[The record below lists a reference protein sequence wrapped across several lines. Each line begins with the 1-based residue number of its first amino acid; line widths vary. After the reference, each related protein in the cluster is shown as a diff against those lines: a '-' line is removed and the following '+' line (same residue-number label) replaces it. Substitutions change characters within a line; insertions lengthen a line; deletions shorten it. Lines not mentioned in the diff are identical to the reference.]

1 MRAVLLAVLL
11 IICSMVAAVAQTT
24 PGLRFYFDYS
34 EPYAAQPGTPPTGL
48 EAYHYHLDVPQ
59 PDAPAAWTLKP
70 LGTVDGNGNDIASR
84 VTLSGIGGLLLWGTD
99 DAGNPAPLASCPP
112 NWKFESWGW
121 DDAAHTIG
129 HITWVYLGETDSDGN
144 PIQETHYDSWWI
156 VVDSAKIGETNSLT
170 WTFSTPPG
178 SGVAFGPGPGVGS
191 SLSGTVWDDV
201 NANGVIDS
209 GDWNDLNANKT
220 LDAGEPTT
228 PGLKKIGV
236 VLYDAYW
243 NYVATTVTDDNGA
256 YHFDGIEAA
265 EYIVYV
271 SDDGNYTRPVLDA
284 SGNPVYELD
293 QNGDLVPVYETLPVP
308 GAVKLPDYAKTP
320 TYDYDG
326 LDSLG
331 YATVSVPL
339 CSAVTD
345 VNFGYNYTGLG
356 QTATPGSL
364 SGTVWF
370 DADGSG
376 GPGPGADEYGLT
388 GFTVTL
394 TDANGNPVAGQP
406 PIHTTSGGTYLFK
419 NLKAGSYNV
428 TVTPP
433 DPAVSR
439 RTYTSTFA
447 YSPMPVSV
455 AEGQDV
461 TDVNFGYNDG
471 PSSISGVAWE
481 DLNGDKARD
490 VPTVEPRIP
499 SLTVALYEQGGTTPI
514 ATAIT
519 DANGA
524 YAFTG
529 LTPLPLPLGTTYVV
543 KVMNPP
549 AGQTETFDFDGGHD
563 STAVFTIVPG
573 EAKAGIDF
581 GYQPPLATLG
591 SISGTTYTDTNRDML
606 LNTGDVKLAGVTVTL
621 TGTDVSNNPVSQ
633 TTTTAADGSYRFS
646 FLIAGDYSVS
656 APTSASGEAL
666 ETSGSLSVTLAAGTK
681 STGNNFG
688 YVAPSSP
695 SVTLTKTGPARAT
708 VGDTITYHFKV
719 TNNGNTTFSALSL
732 TDALLGGGIVWQQA
746 AVAPGTTFEFDKT
759 YVVKPSDAGTT
770 SSGGCS
776 TWCTSGGS
784 GGTTALVNKATA
796 KGTTTGLG
804 TVKATSSCTTQITAG
819 KPGVTLV
826 KTADKATAQ
835 VGDKITYHFTVKNTG
850 NTTFSSLT
858 VSDPL
863 LGCGSVVYQ
872 AAAVAPGAVIE
883 FDKTYFVKPSDAG
896 SASSGGCNTWCTT
909 GGGSGTT
916 ALVNTATATG
926 YTPGLDCVTSTS
938 SCTTQIAV
946 PKPGVTLI
954 KTADKATAKVGDTIT
969 YHFKITNSGGTTFSS
984 LTLTDGLL
992 GSGNVWQQSAVAP
1005 GAVIELDKTYIIK
1018 STDLSASSGSS
1029 GSGGCNQWCTTGG
1042 SGSAP
1047 TTGTLVN
1054 TATATG
1060 YTTGFNTVTSTSSCS
1075 TQVTIGKPMGYTTY
1089 TQGGWGA
1096 KPSGN
1101 NPGALLASKF
1111 GSVYG
1116 CDGLCIGSYK
1126 TLSFTKACAIETF
1139 LPQGGTPGVLGATK
1153 TNPTSSAAGV
1163 FAGQVLALQLSVDFS
1178 KHGVTK
1184 SGLEQLHL
1192 ASGPLKTWRIDEV
1205 LKLANQVLG
1214 GCSLPRGLSLSD
1226 LKGVVDAINNN
1237 YDNGTTDL
1245 GYIGY

>member
-872 AAAVAPGAVIE
+872 AA
-883 FDKTYFVKPSDAG
+883 
-896 SASSGGCNTWCTT
+896 
-909 GGGSGTT
+909 
-916 ALVNTATATG
+916 
-926 YTPGLDCVTSTS
+926 
-938 SCTTQIAV
+938 
-946 PKPGVTLI
+946 
-954 KTADKATAKVGDTIT
+954 
-969 YHFKITNSGGTTFSS
+969 
-984 LTLTDGLL
+984 
-992 GSGNVWQQSAVAP
+992 VAP

-1075 TQVTIGKPMGYTTY
+1075 TQVTLGKPMGYTTY